1 PPPPPPPAEIVERLV
16 PMHRL
21 GKPEEVASLIYFLC
35 TAGASY
41 VNGAEIHVNGGQH
54 V

>member
-1 PPPPPPPAEIVERLV
+1 
-16 PMHRL
+16 M
-21 GKPEEVASLIYFLC
+21 ASLIYFLC
-35 TAGASY
+35 TSGASY